1 MDKFS
6 QIIETWNNKFGVIK
20 DYSFNKNVL
29 EIFYENVNFKFIIP
43 TNTSDFITVDSDYEI
58 NWIDTLNI
66 RIIEKNYNH
75 ETFDK
80 ILTIINNQ
88 IKKNTHEFIKKKITK
103 LLLDDMRIINDTE
116 IEFLKMKQKILKLSE
131 SNTTSANT
139 SDKKLFDKNIVLKI
153 IGEEFLELYKK
164 SLNSNKF
171 SLELLDNNLSLWKV
185 CLKNF
190 TNSNLN
196 NDLKQVK
203 DKYGFDHIEINLKF
217 NDELYPNYP
226 LQVDF
231 IKPKFKNSL
240 IYKLSNL
247 RILQL
252 DYWSPTRSAE
262 VIINKIHSILDKHCR
277 IDIEKLYNVNSYCK
291 LENALIILGN
301 HFEQIEDILDDE
313 KYEKVCQRLSEK
325 KTTTDKSYWKSGT
338 GYGHRGNQEWDIDA
352 YVKSQQ
358 EKSKQLEKLLNI
370 IHTELENVNGE
381 HKEIISSSYLLKFIN
396 SKFEGNTLFEMEK
409 HINFYIKLLDIMQVL
424 VNSYSKEV
432 FGNDF
437 VKFAKILDDLYSDI
451 TMSVKMGNQ
460 DAFAEK
466 FIMLK
471 SQCDEMV
478 KDYKQTV
485 EQETNVITENLNI
498 ESTYKTL
505 EKYKFTEH
513 PIIYEGCKFYFIKEY
528 ESIKGKKV
536 NYHKRMIQE
545 LGILRKSVPV
555 EYGASIYI
563 AMDPENISV
572 LRIMITGPHDT
583 PYDSGCFL
591 FDVFIPETF
600 PNTPPKVYM
609 LNTGNVRFNPNLY
622 QCGKVCL
629 SILGTWSAEKGE
641 TWNKDTSS
649 LLQVFMS
656 ILSLIL
662 IEEPYF
668 NEPGYESYINTPKG
682 KTDSDK
688 YNNRI
693 RYYTMQHAMNN
704 LIKNNEYPQ
713 FTEVIK
719 EHFKIKKDRIL
730 KECKKWVDDAPEKV
744 VKEKYIDNSIRKN
757 DYQKAYDELK
767 ETLES
772 L

>member
-1 MDKFS
+1 MDKFCE
-6 QIIETWNNKFGVIK
+6 IIQNWNKKFGVIK
-20 DYSFNKNVL
+20 EYKMDKNSL
-29 EIFYENVNFKFIIP
+29 EIFYENVNFKFLIP
-43 TNTSDFITVDSDYEI
+43 TNNSDFITVDSDYEI
-58 NWIDTLNI
+58 SWIDSLNI
-66 RIIEKNYNH
+66 RIIEKNYNY

-88 IKKNTHEFIKKKITK
+88 IKKNMTEYIKKKISK
-103 LLLDDMRIINDTE
+103 IILDDMGIINNTE

-131 SNTTSANT
+131 SNTESTNT
-139 SDKKLFDKNIVLKI
+139 SDKKLFDKSIVLKI

-164 SLNSNKF
+164 SQNSSKF
-171 SLELLDNNLSLWKV
+171 SLELLDDNLSVWKV

-196 NDLKQVK
+196 NDLKEVK
-203 DKYGFDHIEINLKF
+203 EKYGFDYIEINLKF

-226 LQVDF
+226 LKLDF

-252 DYWSPTRSAE
+252 DYWSPVRSAE

-277 IDIEKLYNVNSYCK
+277 IDIAKLYNVNSYSK
-291 LENALIILGN
+291 LENALIVLGN
-301 HFEQIEDILDDE
+301 HFEQIEDEMDDE
-313 KYEKVCQRLSEK
+313 KYEKVNQRTINDK
-325 KTTTDKSYWKSGT
+325 KTNDKSYWKSGT
-338 GYGHRGNQEWDIDA
+338 GYGHKGNQEWDIDA
-352 YVKSQQ
+352 YI
-358 EKSKQLEKLLNI
+358 KSKKEQSKELEKILNI
-370 IHTELENVNGE
+370 IQTELNIVNDE
-381 HKEIISSSYLLKFIN
+381 HKEIINSSYLLKFIN
-396 SKFEGNTLFEMEK
+396 YKFEGNTLFEMEK
-409 HINFYIKLLDIMQVL
+409 HNSFYIKLLDIMQVL
-424 VNSYSKEV
+424 VNSYTKQI
-432 FGNDF
+432 FGNEF
-437 VKFAKILDDLYSDI
+437 VKFTKILEDLYGDI

-460 DAFAEK
+460 DDFAEK
-466 FIMLK
+466 FIILK
-471 SQCDEMV
+471 SQCDEIV
-478 KDYKQTV
+478 KEYKQQISV
-485 EQETNVITENLNI
+485 TNVPVENASI
-498 ESTYKTL
+498 ENTYKTL
-505 EKYKFTEH
+505 EKYKFMEH
-513 PIIYEGCKFYFIKEY
+513 PIIYEGSKFYFMKEY
-528 ESIKGKKV
+528 EANKGKKITY
-536 NYHKRMIQE
+536 NKRMIQE
-545 LGILRKSVPV
+545 LGILRKSIPV
-555 EYGASIYI
+555 EYGASVYV

-572 LRIMITGPHDT
+572 LRVMITGPHDT

-591 FDVFIPETF
+591 FDVFMPETF
-600 PNTPPKVYM
+600 PNTSPKVYM

-662 IEEPYF
+662 IEQPYF

-682 KTDSDK
+682 QSDSEK

-730 KECKKWVDDAPEKV
+730 KECQKWVNSAPEKV
-744 VKEKYIDNSIRKN
+744 TKEKYCDNNSLTQN

-767 ETLES
+767 ETLEG